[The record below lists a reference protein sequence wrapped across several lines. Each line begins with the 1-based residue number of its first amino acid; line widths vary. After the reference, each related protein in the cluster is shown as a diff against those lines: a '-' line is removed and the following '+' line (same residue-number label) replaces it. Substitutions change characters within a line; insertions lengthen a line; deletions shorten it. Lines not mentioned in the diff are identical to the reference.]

1 MQEAIKKQLHL
12 AVWRNWQ
19 TRLIQNQVSYGREG
33 SSPFTAI
40 SGIALV
46 CIFPQAFA
54 DCSFLLVA
62 SPRAPPCSASDHDHA
77 SGRVSRKIEVA
88 WFAPH
93 FTVIKL
99 RLSIIVDL
107 LTRAFAK
114 T

>member
-54 DCSFLLVA
+54 GYLS
-62 SPRAPPCSASDHDHA
+62 STAPNSTTLPALTNFWNKTPFWA
-77 SGRVSRKIEVA
+77 VIG
-88 WFAPH
+88 
-93 FTVIKL
+93 TVTL
-99 RLSIIVDL
+99 IV
-107 LTRAFAK
+107 T
-114 T
+114 